1 MKLNHFRVILTFLAS
16 AWLFSSCTKESPAL
30 LPAQP
35 YYHSETE
42 QTFLKSA
49 SGFPEGFESATK
61 TSYTTATLNLS
72 SGSWIFNNALVG
84 TSSTDRKLGS
94 KSVRIQST
102 GSLTLNTD
110 ITIGVSKVSF
120 FYARYASE
128 SSSTLELWAS
138 TNAGSTWLK
147 VGNTVSVTST
157 TLSQA
162 SFSVNY
168 TGPVRFQIRKIS
180 GGRLNIDE
188 IDIQDLSPSPTRD
201 DHLTLGNPS
210 SALPDISQLSNYLM
224 VKSQYAL
231 SYNNAKGS
239 ANWVSWH
246 LSAAW
251 KGTAARCDC
260 FASDNTLPAGFYK
273 APTTSY
279 SLTGFDRG
287 HLCPSEDRDSS
298 SSDNASTFLMTNMM
312 PQSPNLNRITWV
324 AFENYCRSLMEQ
336 GNELYIY
343 SGGYGSGG
351 TGSNGGITYNI
362 ASGQINVPSHCWKIA
377 VILPVG
383 NNDLSRISSTTRVI
397 SVLMPNT
404 QTVNTLPWSNYRTSI
419 DQLEQLTG
427 YDFLDRVDDTAETI
441 LEAQTDAVFI
451 P

>member
-1 MKLNHFRVILTFLAS
+1 MKLNILNAVSASFVCLLA
-16 AWLFSSCTKESPAL
+16 LGSCTKESPELITPPAEIS
-30 LPAQP
+30 LPSADAQ
-35 YYHSETE
+35 
-42 QTFLKSA
+42 QKSA
-49 SGFPEGFESATK
+49 LGYPEGFESATK
-61 TSYTTATLNLS
+61 TTYTTANLS
-72 SGSWIFNNALVG
+72 LPSGSWNFNNALLG
-84 TSSTDRKLGS
+84 TSSSDRKLGF

-102 GSLTLNTD
+102 GSLTMNAD
-110 ITIGVSKVSF
+110 IAIGVSNVSF
-120 FYARYASE
+120 YYARYASE
-128 SSSTLELWAS
+128 SASTLELWAS